1 MFGQDIGCKF
11 AKWKEIVVNQI
22 YSKADD
28 NVFRKPSSQGEI
40 VNKRRRQARSV
51 ETRAK
56 ILEAA
61 TQEFAELGFDGATT
75 RSIAQRANLR
85 HALVLYHFETKTGLW
100 QAVMEDIVFWFN
112 DAFERRLAGL
122 DGVEDPTKL
131 RLLQADFIR
140 MAAAHPEL
148 HWLMSHEAG
157 RSGERLDWLMGSLI
171 GGTFTLFCELIT
183 SSQKTG
189 HYVQGNPYH
198 LHYLFLG
205 AAARIFMLAAE
216 AERVIGRSPF
226 EPEFV
231 EEHVRLC
238 AELFFRE
245 PDAGSKRKRG

>member
-1 MFGQDIGCKF
+1 MANSSYRIGPV
-11 AKWKEIVVNQI
+11 AVSPAPE
-22 YSKADD
+22 
-28 NVFRKPSSQGEI
+28 PEGEL

-56 ILEAA
+56 ILKAA
-61 TQEFAELGFDGATT
+61 TQEFAEVGFEGATT
-75 RSIAQRANLR
+75 RSIAHRANLR

-100 QAVMEDIVFWFN
+100 QAVMRDIVFWFN

-122 DGVEDPTKL
+122 EGVEDPVKL

-157 RSGERLDWLMGSLI
+157 RTGERLDWLMGSLV
-171 GGTFTLFCELIT
+171 GGTFTLFGELIANV
-183 SSQKTG
+183 QKTG

-216 AERVIGRSPF
+216 AERFIGRSPF

-245 PDAGSKRKRG
+245 PADPVKRRSR